1 MANIGVFICWCGSNI
16 AQTVDVQA
24 VAKTARNFKDVAYSV
39 DYKYMCSSPG
49 QSLMTDAIKEH
60 NLDGVVIASCSPR
73 MHETTFRNAARL
85 IGFNPY
91 LVEMANL
98 REHCSWVHDNKEEA
112 TKKAIELV
120 RMLVAKVAKNVP
132 LNKIKVPMTRRALVI
147 GGGIAGIQAALDI
160 ANGGVE
166 VVLVEKELSVG
177 GHMSQL
183 DETFPTLDCSQ
194 CILTPRMVEVATH
207 PNIKLYAYSEIDSLE
222 GFVGN
227 FKVKIKR
234 KARYV
239 DEEKCTGCGLCT
251 KKCPVGKKGDVP
263 NEFELGMAP
272 RPAIYSP
279 FPQAVP
285 NIPAIDRENC
295 TYFKTGKCRLCE
307 KVCEAKAIN
316 FEQTERI
323 VEEEV
328 GAIIVATGFDLYP
341 KDTYGEYGYGKYK
354 DIVNGLEFE
363 RMVSASGPTG
373 GKVLRP
379 SNGLAPK
386 NVVLIKCVGSR
397 DPKKGIAYC
406 SKICCMYTA
415 KHAMLLHHKCHG
427 AKAYIFY
434 MDIRATGKGYEEFVT
449 RAKEEEGAVYIRG
462 RVSRIYKKPEG
473 HYEITEKIAGNFKG
487 KTAEQLKTLTGNQFS
502 KEDLLKK
509 LKEMEIK
516 EEEIENIMDLARAFH
531 LVVQGADT
539 LTGQQVEVEADLV
552 ILATAIKA
560 RDGADKLAQI
570 LNISYDQHNFY
581 NEAHPKLRPVET
593 NTAGIFLAGA
603 CQAPKDI
610 PDSVS
615 QASASASKALILFSN
630 KELEREPVV
639 ARVDEGYCVGCLACK
654 PGCPYNAIEEKE
666 IKDRKGNLIK
676 KVASVN
682 EGLCMGCG
690 ACAVTC
696 RSGCINLDGFSNNEI
711 FEQIKTLEN
720 LIDKYEPTQ
729 V

>member
-16 AQTVDVQA
+16 AQTVDVGA
-24 VAKTARNFKDVAYSV
+24 VAKAAGEFKDVVYAV

-49 QSLMTDAIKEH
+49 QNLMIDAIKTH

-73 MHETTFRNAARL
+73 MHESTFRSAAVL
-85 IGFNPY
+85 AGFNPY
-91 LVEMANL
+91 MVEMANL
-98 REHCSWVHDNKEEA
+98 REHCSWVHDNREEA

-120 RMLVAKVAKNVP
+120 RMLVAKVARNAP
-132 LNKIKVPMTRRALVI
+132 LNKIHVPVTRRALVI

-166 VVLVEKELSVG
+166 VIMVEKEPSIG

-207 PNIKLYAYSEIDSLE
+207 KNITLYAYSEVDSVQ

-227 FKVKIKR
+227 FKVKIRR
-234 KARYV
+234 KAKCV
-239 DEEKCTGCGLCT
+239 IEEICTGCGLCT
-251 KKCPVGKKGDVP
+251 QKCPVGKKGEVM

-272 RPAIYSP
+272 RPAIYTP

-285 NIPAIDRENC
+285 NIPVIDKEHC
-295 TYFKTGKCRLCE
+295 TYFKTGKCGVCE
-307 KVCEAKAIN
+307 KVCVAKAID
-316 FEQTERI
+316 FKQEDRI
-323 VEEEV
+323 IEEEV
-328 GAIIVATGFDLYP
+328 GAIIVATGYDLYG
-341 KDTYGEYGYGKYK
+341 KDKYAEYGYGKFK
-354 DIVNGLEFE
+354 DVISGLEFE
-363 RMVSASGPTG
+363 RMVSASGPTK
-373 GKVLRP
+373 GKVQRP
-379 SNGLAPK
+379 SNGKPPK
-386 NVVLIKCVGSR
+386 NVVFIKCVGSR
-397 DPKKGIAYC
+397 DEKHGISYC

-434 MDIRATGKGYEEFVT
+434 MDIRATGKGYEEFVK
-449 RAKEEEGAVYIRG
+449 RAMEEEEAIYIRG
-462 RVSRIYKKPEG
+462 RVSRIYKRG
-473 HYEITEKIAGNFKG
+473 DNLI
-487 KTAEQLKTLTGNQFS
+487 
-502 KEDLLKK
+502 
-509 LKEMEIK
+509 
-516 EEEIENIMDLARAFH
+516 
-531 LVVQGADT
+531 VQGADT

-552 ILATAIKA
+552 VLATAIVAKS
-560 RDGADKLAQI
+560 GADKLAQM
-570 LNISYDQHNFY
+570 LNISYDTHNFY

-593 NTAGIFLAGA
+593 NTAGIFLAGC

-615 QASASASKALILFSN
+615 QGSAAASKALAMFSN
-630 KELEREPVV
+630 KELEREPLVS
-639 ARVDEGYCVGCLACK
+639 RVTEEYCVGCLACQ
-654 PGCPYNAIEEKE
+654 PVCPYNAIEEHE

-676 KVASVN
+676 KVAHVN

-696 RSGCINLDGFSNNEI
+696 RSGCIVLDGFTNNQI
-711 FEQIKTLEN
+711 FTQISTLEN
-720 LIDKYEPTQ
+720 LITKFEPTKEEA
-729 V
+729 VAKK